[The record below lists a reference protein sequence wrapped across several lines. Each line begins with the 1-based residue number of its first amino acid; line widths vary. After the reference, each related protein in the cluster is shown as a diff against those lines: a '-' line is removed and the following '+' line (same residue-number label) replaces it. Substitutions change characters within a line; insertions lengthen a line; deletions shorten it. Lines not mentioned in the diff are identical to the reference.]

1 MRATAIVAPALLL
14 GLAACSS
21 LFGSEA
27 KEQTSYAGTS
37 SMNAMQI
44 EQVLRGQGYRDI
56 ANLHKNGPDWVGSAI
71 NANGAAVNFDIDPG
85 GTVHIK

>member
-1 MRATAIVAPALLL
+1 MRVTAIVASALVL

-21 LFGSEA
+21 FGSGA

-37 SMNAMQI
+37 SMSAVQI
-44 EQVLRGQGYRDI
+44 DQLLRGQGYRDI
-56 ANLHKNGPDWVGSAI
+56 SNLHRNGPDWVGSAV